1 MIASA
6 FDHHELTPSV
16 LARQATWE
24 TTGVVAD
31 VAMERVAL
39 WGDPGTPE
47 LADRVGWLT
56 LPIRY
61 DDVRADLVA
70 VRTWAASEA
79 FDEIVVLGMGGSSL
93 APEVMGLA
101 LPGERTLRVVDTT
114 HPGAIQRLMPSDPSR
129 TGFIVSSKSGGTLE
143 TLSLF
148 AHAWDAIAAVTDTP
162 GNHFV
167 AVTDPGS
174 SLADLAGERGFAH
187 VALADPNVGGRY
199 SALTAF
205 GLVPAAAAGIDT
217 EALVAAAER
226 VVLGPDPSHPGV
238 VLGAQWGEAALAGR
252 DKLTIITSDSLRSL
266 PSWIEQL
273 VAEST
278 GKSDTGIVP
287 VPTPP
292 SERQDIWGQDRV
304 VLFLDTDADPLT
316 TTTSVAPSAHLRL
329 TNVTDLGAAM
339 YVLEVATAFAG
350 AVLEIHP
357 FNQPD
362 VQLAKDLAKQAL
374 AGELAVS
381 GMRSLDSTDPAVG
394 PELSAFLANH
404 RDGDYA
410 VVLAYLDANDE
421 TTRQLESL
429 TSRIRAMTGLPT
441 VLQIG
446 PRYLHSTGQLHKGGP
461 NTGLFIEIVD
471 TPTPDLPIPGQ
482 EFTFGELVTAQALAD
497 YAALEQR
504 GRRVIRLRAEPAATE
519 ALQRVNA
526 LLATE
531 AVRSSDD

>member
-1 MIASA
+1 MI
-6 FDHHELTPSV
+6 TPRYDNGPV
-16 LARQATWE
+16 DEQVVHRLATWE
-24 TTGVVAD
+24 ATDVVTD
-31 VAMERVAL
+31 VATGRTDL
-39 WGDPGTPE
+39 WGDAEIPE

-56 LPIRY
+56 LPLRY
-61 DDVRADLVA
+61 DDVRGDLVT

-93 APEVMGLA
+93 APEVMGLS

-148 AHAWDAIAAVTDTP
+148 AHAWDAVAAVTDTP

-174 SLADLAGERGFAH
+174 SLADLALKRGFAH

-217 EALVAAAER
+217 EELVAAAER

-238 VLGAQWGEAALAGR
+238 ILGAQWGEAALAGR
-252 DKLTIITSDSLRSL
+252 DKLTIVTSDSLRSL

-292 SERQDIWGQDRV
+292 SERQDIWGRDRV
-304 VLFLDTDADPLT
+304 VVFLDTDTDPLT

-329 TNVTDLGAAM
+329 TDVTDLGAAM

-381 GMRSLDSTDPAVG
+381 SMRSLDSTDPAVG
-394 PELSAFLANH
+394 TELSAFLADH

-410 VVLAYLDANDE
+410 VVLAYLDADDE

-429 TSRIRAMTGLPT
+429 TSRVRAMTGLPT

-461 NTGLFIEIVD
+461 NTGLFVEVAD
-471 TPTPDLPIPGQ
+471 DPTPDLPIPGKD
-482 EFTFGELVTAQALAD
+482 FTFGELVAAQALAD

-504 GRRVIRLRAEPAATE
+504 GRRVVRLHLGTDTSE
-519 ALQRVNA
+519 ALRRI
-526 LLATE
+526 TE
-531 AVRSSDD
+531 QIKSE